1 MDAKTRNLVLLG
13 SLSLFRAGVAWI
25 LDHFVVGCGF
35 LALGATAAL
44 GITERHWR

>member
-25 LDHFVVGCGF
+25 LDHFVVGF

-44 GITERHWR
+44 GIAGPEQN

>member
-13 SLSLFRAGVAWI
+13 SLSLFRAGIAWI

-35 LALGATAAL
+35 LALCATAAL

>member
-13 SLSLFRAGVAWI
+13 SLSLCRAGVAWI

-35 LALGATAAL
+35 
-44 GITERHWR
+44 WRSVQPPLSA